1 MQPRPTQP
9 PHIDVQK
16 KLPVATNAR
25 ARKDS
30 QRRRRNCRGDCRD
43 SRTSYP
49 RRNAHRCARRRG
61 STAPVIERPHT
72 LLADRPHGLPVCA
85 NRTACEKFSQLKGV
99 NKNSVKRTALEL
111 QLCET
116 AVYASLAPAQ
126 PPPPAGLASSLLVLR
141 EGDWA
146 GFKLGD

>member
-1 MQPRPTQP
+1 MC
-9 PHIDVQK
+9 K
-16 KLPVATNAR
+16 KELPVATNAR

-85 NRTACEKFSQLKGV
+85 NRTACEKFNQLLKRSQQNLGQIDCT
-99 NKNSVKRTALEL
+99 RTA
-111 QLCET
+111 
-116 AVYASLAPAQ
+116 AVRNCRVCFPCASPASSSCW
-126 PPPPAGLASSLLVLR
+126 AGLISSCILKYISQNKIPPS
-141 EGDWA
+141 
-146 GFKLGD
+146 FF